1 MGENM
6 KKTLAFAFASAFL
19 ASALPAMAADET
31 NGVIVHRQ
39 GIYKS
44 VSGHMHGL
52 KSIVILK
59 NGPKENLAYH
69 AEGILAAYKHLG
81 DAFPAGTDVG
91 ITKAKPNIWTERAKF
106 DAAGKKSFEAA
117 SAMVE
122 AAKSGKPDQAES
134 AFKALGATCKAC
146 HDDFKKD

>member
-1 MGENM
+1 M
-6 KKTLAFAFASAFL
+6 KKTFAIALAGAVIAA
-19 ASALPAMAADET
+19 ALPAIAADET

-39 GIYKS
+39 GIYKTT
-44 VSGHMHGL
+44 SGHMHGL

-59 NGPKENLAYH
+59 NGPKENLSYH

-81 DAFPAGTDVG
+81 NAFPTGSETG

-117 SAMVE
+117 TAMVE
-122 AAKSGKPDQAES
+122 AAKSGKADQAEA
-134 AFKALGATCKAC
+134 AFKALGGTCKAC

>member
-1 MGENM
+1 MGRNM
-6 KKTLAFAFASAFL
+6 KKTIAFAFASAFL
-19 ASALPAMAADET
+19 TSAMPAIAADET

-52 KSIVILK
+52 KSIIVLK
-59 NGPKENLAYH
+59 NGPKENIVYH
-69 AEGILAAYKHLG
+69 AESIVAAYKHLG
-81 DAFPAGTDVG
+81 NAFPAGTDVG
-91 ITKAKPNIWTERAKF
+91 VTKAKPNIWTDRAKF

-117 SAMVE
+117 NAMVE
-122 AAKSGKPDQAES
+122 AAKSGKADQAEA
-134 AFKALGATCKAC
+134 AFKALGGTCKAC